1 MNELQFKIQM
11 WFVDYYPRGM
21 GHAETVEVLGIL
33 TVLHGQKAVAHALG
47 FSPQYI
53 NDVVRG
59 KRKLSEKMLKALG
72 LRAVTTYLPEVNP

>member
-33 TVLHGQKAVAHALG
+33 TVLHGQKAVPHALG

-59 KRKLSEKMLKALG
+59 KRC
-72 LRAVTTYLPEVNP
+72 